1 MSNESSC
8 ENHDRRMF
16 KGFCDPVI
24 DAEEIGPLTQ
34 CAKAHDG
41 WAVHREDEH
50 RQRDAQ
56 PGECFTLPG
65 VPGKTSVRSTV
76 PESDT
81 GEQVEQTKALRE
93 SF

>member
-1 MSNESSC
+1 MP
-8 ENHDRRMF
+8 D
-16 KGFCDPVI
+16 
-24 DAEEIGPLTQ
+24 
-34 CAKAHDG
+34 
-41 WAVHREDEH
+41 
-50 RQRDAQ
+50 
-56 PGECFTLPG
+56 